1 MSLARYLRRAWG
13 ALPGW
18 ARWVL
23 AVYLIGFTDG
33 TAAHA
38 RDLARAGFHAYSG
51 FPQVP
56 LRVFFVS
63 LILLDPLVVLLAALV
78 LPAGIWL
85 ASVVMVLDIAANAT
99 GNWPRIRHD
108 PGWLIRPA
116 GLLLII
122 VFGAFVLA
130 TAPAL
135 LRIIR
140 HTAAIELSGSQR
152 IWGQSDDWDGGAVEL
167 GLQRGGRADEEH
179 TAARLVEPAGGC
191 QQVPGEAARVAHVGG
206 GQVDDHHVAAW
217 LERAERFAQ
226 PGERRVVQRP
236 GGAHGGGEPAILP

>member
-1 MSLARYLRRAWG
+1 MGVARYLRSAWA

-23 AVYLIGFTDG
+23 AVYLAGFADG

-56 LRVFFVS
+56 LRVFFIS
-63 LILLDPLVVLLAALV
+63 LVLLDPLVVVLAALV

-85 ASVVMVLDIAANAT
+85 AAVVIVLDVAANTA
-99 GNWPRIRHD
+99 GNWSRIQRD
-108 PGWLIRPA
+108 PAWPFTPA

-130 TAPAL
+130 TAPAM
-135 LRIIR
+135 LRATR
-140 HTAAIELSGSQR
+140 ATR
-152 IWGQSDDWDGGAVEL
+152 IVRDSAP
-167 GLQRGGRADEEH
+167 H
-179 TAARLVEPAGGC
+179 S
-191 QQVPGEAARVAHVGG
+191 
-206 GQVDDHHVAAW
+206 
-217 LERAERFAQ
+217 
-226 PGERRVVQRP
+226 
-236 GGAHGGGEPAILP
+236 GAHPAR